1 MKKCINIKRIVFWVV
16 SFQSFLTVLIIIL
29 NISTPKVYSQVPIST
44 YQGISDPHIRV
55 FNDTVF
61 LYSGHDS
68 SPDDKTWVM
77 KDWRIFY
84 TTDLLNWHLKG
95 TISPKNNYMENTTS
109 DCWAGD
115 AATMNGKYYFYFS
128 DRKRGIGVM
137 TSNSP
142 TGPFN
147 DALGKPL
154 VEPMHDPTILI
165 DDTPYIIPYLIYGD
179 KEGGGYCIARLN
191 NDMVSL
197 IENPKPI
204 KINGNEWEKAPIWMD
219 KNYLFKYNNT
229 YYLTWGRDYAISENI
244 YGPYE
249 CTGTVGEGH
258 HLNEFA
264 HGSFFWWK
272 GQFYHI
278 WCYYV
283 RPGYKY
289 RDVIL
294 TYCHFDDNGKIV
306 TDTGFLDMHAS
317 SGVANYNASW
327 PKIEAEWYYE
337 KSEEIVK
344 KGNKEDGFTIS
355 GMKNG
360 SCLKYTKFNF
370 ENNPRF
376 FKAKVKV
383 LHGSGELEIR
393 EDDSSGNLL
402 GKIEIPYSENQI
414 DFFEISGDLKKI
426 SGKTDILLRF
436 TGSAESTME
445 IDWFKFSN

>member
-1 MKKCINIKRIVFWVV
+1 MKKYGDIKKFESCCITFKLFQVVFLILVV
-16 SFQSFLTVLIIIL
+16 GTQ
-29 NISTPKVYSQVPIST
+29 KVYSQYPISK

-68 SPDDKTWVM
+68 SPDDKTWIM
-77 KDWRIFY
+77 KDWRVFS
-84 TTDLLNWHLKG
+84 TTDLQNWYLVD
-95 TISPKNNYMENTTS
+95 TISPKDNYMEDNTA

-115 AATMNGKYYFYFS
+115 AAALNGKYYFYFS
-128 DRKRGIGVM
+128 DRKRGVGVM
-137 TSNSP
+137 ASDSP
-142 TGPFN
+142 TGPFK

-165 DDTPYIIPYLIYGD
+165 DDDANKTAYLVYGD
-179 KEGGGYCIARLN
+179 KEGGGYHIAQLN
-191 NDMVSL
+191 NDMISL
-197 IENPKPI
+197 KEKSRPI
-204 KINGNEWEKAPIWMD
+204 KIIGNEWESAPDWMD
-219 KNYLFKYNNT
+219 KNYIFKYNNT

-244 YGPYE
+244 YGPYK
-249 CTGTVGEGH
+249 CAGSVGDGH

-306 TDTGFLDMHAS
+306 TDTKFLDMHAT
-317 SGVANYNASW
+317 SGVANYKASW
-327 PKIEAEWYYE
+327 AKIEAEWYYE

-344 KGNKEDGFTIS
+344 KGNKKDGFIVS
-355 GMKNG
+355 ELKNG
-360 SCLKYTKFNF
+360 SWLKFPKVNFDNKQKVFN
-370 ENNPRF
+370 
-376 FKAKVKV
+376 AKVKS
-383 LHGSGELEIR
+383 LKGSGKLEIR
-393 EDDSSGNLL
+393 EGDFLGRLL
-402 GKIEIPYSENQI
+402 GEIEIPYIENQT
-414 DFFEISGDLKKI
+414 DFFKVSGDLKTI
-426 SGKTDILLRF
+426 SGENDIFLRF
-436 TGSAESTME
+436 TGSAESTLE
-445 IDWFKFSN
+445 IDWFNFSN